1 MMWLPILLTSAGTWL
16 QKYLGHLLPESWTE
30 GERISRVLALLPIG
44 LLAAPDRGI
53 HFHHRVTGDR
63 RRPGRRTTG
72 SHRSAAAARPI
83 PAGAGRCGRDCRR
96 TSVSRPRGLTQGRLR
111 HDAYGH

>member
-44 LLAAPDRGI
+44 LLAALTAVST
-53 HFHHRVTGDR
+53 FTTESRVTVDARVAGLLAATAALLL
-63 RRPGRRTTG
+63 RTPFLLVLVV
-72 SHRSAAAARPI
+72 AAVTAAGLRYLGL
-83 PAGAGRCGRDCRR
+83 AG
-96 TSVSRPRGLTQGRLR
+96 
-111 HDAYGH
+111 

>member
-44 LLAAPDRGI
+44 LLAALTAVST
-53 HFHHRVTGDR
+53 FTTESRVTVDARVAGLL
-63 RRPGRRTTG
+63 
-72 SHRSAAAARPI
+72 AATAALLLRAPFLLVLVVAAVTA
-83 PAGAGRCGRDCRR
+83 AGLRYLGLAG
-96 TSVSRPRGLTQGRLR
+96 
-111 HDAYGH
+111 